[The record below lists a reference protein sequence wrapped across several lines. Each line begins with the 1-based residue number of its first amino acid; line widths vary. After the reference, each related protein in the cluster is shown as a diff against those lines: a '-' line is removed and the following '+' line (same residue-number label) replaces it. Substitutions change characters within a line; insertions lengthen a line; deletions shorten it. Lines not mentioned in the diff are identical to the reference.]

1 MNEEILNLSIPVYL
15 NSLYVSSRHVER
27 IELLLEIFTSVGCFY
42 NLVVSEAVIKLIEDG
57 SIRDY
62 AVKHNED
69 DDAIVSNKL
78 ERAFEE
84 HIDEYKFGSRQLDD
98 LGYSASELKRM
109 LKLIAY
115 YLVEATLA
123 TVYDYCCGEASERG
137 KRLSRVLNLVAVR
150 ENGDN
155 YGLPTRLVIEAE
167 ISLDHFKRIG
177 L

>member
-1 MNEEILNLSIPVYL
+1 
-15 NSLYVSSRHVER
+15 
-27 IELLLEIFTSVGCFY
+27 
-42 NLVVSEAVIKLIEDG
+42 
-57 SIRDY
+57 
-62 AVKHNED
+62 
-69 DDAIVSNKL
+69 
-78 ERAFEE
+78 
-84 HIDEYKFGSRQLDD
+84 
-98 LGYSASELKRM
+98 M

-167 ISLDHFKRIG
+167 ISLDHVKRRG

>member
-15 NSLYVSSRHVER
+15 NPLYVSSRHVER
-27 IELLLEIFTSVGCFY
+27 VELLLEIFTSVGCFY
-42 NLVVSEAVIKLIEDG
+42 NLVVSEAVSKLIEDG

-62 AVKHNED
+62 AVKLNED
-69 DDAIVSNKL
+69 DDEIVSNKL
-78 ERAFEE
+78 QRAFEE

-98 LGYSASELKRM
+98 LGYSANELRGK

-123 TVYDYCCGEASERG
+123 TVYDYCCGEASDRG

-150 ENGDN
+150 ENGDS

-167 ISLDHFKRIG
+167 ISLDHFRRIE